1 MPAGQITL
9 IIDVIEFSYPQETI
23 IDFLPGIIERAFN
36 NNNRSIFNAELQRV
50 TEYALLQSSGAIDI
64 NLIPS
69 MYENIYKEVS
79 NYLELVTGDRLR
91 FLLQTYTVSEVEIN
105 NSSLY
110 IQFSKRYILQ
120 YNVIENLSITR
131 GAGNDTK
138 WAQ

>member
-36 NNNRSIFNAELQRV
+36 NDISIFNAEIQRV
-50 TEYALLQSSGAIDI
+50 TEYALLQSNGAIDI
-64 NLIPS
+64 NLIPPL
-69 MYENIYKEVS
+69 YENIYKEVS